1 MARALRDAGFKV
13 MVELYTMVL
22 DGREYEVDADL
33 IQWQQDAINDE
44 GMIPIAMQLDFEH
57 RSVKFLKT
65 LPWSHTKQDRKWR
78 GLKISHRQPGNT
90 AQRLKPEQARNTAG
104 IPLQT
109 HQPEPNPEILY
120 IREQW
125 VNYYIARENKIVFF

>member
-1 MARALRDAGFKV
+1 
-13 MVELYTMVL
+13 MVELYTMLL

-65 LPWSHTKQDRKWR
+65 LP
-78 GLKISHRQPGNT
+78 
-90 AQRLKPEQARNTAG
+90 
-104 IPLQT
+104 
-109 HQPEPNPEILY
+109 
-120 IREQW
+120 
-125 VNYYIARENKIVFF
+125 